1 MSQLADEYGFNASY
15 GARKARKNNWQKGK
29 STEEVQKIAAK
40 KVIEEEADKEAK
52 LRKDYDKLIDKLK
65 IALTNEVFESL
76 NRGDTPDFTLLK
88 SFKITT
94 EIIHNL
100 RKEQW
105 EVNEILDVTDKTNI
119 DNQGE
124 KLESFVEAVNNMGV
138 KK

>member
-1 MSQLADEYGFNASY
+1 MKDLADEYGFNASY
-15 GARKARKNNWQKGK
+15 GRRKASKNGWEKGE
-29 STEEVQKIAAK
+29 SNDEVTKRVK
-40 KVIEEEADKEAK
+40 KRILDEEADKEVK

-119 DNQGE
+119 NNQGE
-124 KLESFVEAVNNMGV
+124 KLESFVEAVNNMRV